1 MDCQD
6 RSDERNCSN
15 CAPNQFFCGD
25 KVCIDRGNICD
36 GGRDCPDGRDERQCW
51 RLRQSMGSVGK
62 GTLEIWSAIDNSWD
76 MVCVDN
82 WNDSLSQ
89 AACQM
94 LGYRYAEETK
104 IEDKSAKKAKNRIG
118 NKLMKTMFYNGR
130 RKNCSNSKSKVS
142 VHLKCRHFEC
152 GKSAIKLS
160 SSFRIVGGN
169 ESKPGTWPWLVGLH
183 GGPSEVF
190 FCAGVL
196 ISQMWILSAAHCIG
210 HHTDTLHWRVKLG
223 NKSFQR
229 LN

>member
-1 MDCQD
+1 
-6 RSDERNCSN
+6 
-15 CAPNQFFCGD
+15 
-25 KVCIDRGNICD
+25 
-36 GGRDCPDGRDERQCW
+36 
-51 RLRQSMGSVGK
+51 MGSVGK

-223 NKSFQR
+223 N
-229 LN
+229 